1 MAMGT
6 LIWRADVC
14 CRSLILPLPIPPD
27 RKSAFGVAYVGSSN
41 ISNPA
46 LTDGLEWNVKLC
58 QQESGHRPGTE
69 TG

>member
-1 MAMGT
+1 
-6 LIWRADVC
+6 
-14 CRSLILPLPIPPD
+14 LILPLPIPPD